1 MSRGNMAGAVVA
13 RRYGAPGDGVRKLS
27 ETIAVQQK

>member
-1 MSRGNMAGAVVA
+1 MSRANMAGAVVT
-13 RRYGAPGDGVRKLS
+13 RRYGAPGDGVRKVS

>member
-1 MSRGNMAGAVVA
+1 MSRANMAGAVVT
-13 RRYGAPGDGVRKLS
+13 RQYGAPGDGVRKVS